1 MHIDHGVGR
10 YIGLVTLDV
19 GAANTEYLA
28 LKYAKEDKLYVP
40 VSSLH
45 LISRYTG
52 ASEESAPLHR
62 LGGEQWQ
69 KVKRKAAQKAH
80 DVAAELL
87 EIHARRAAKT
97 GFAYEEETNNYAV
110 FAETFPFEETPDQD
124 RAIEEVVADMR
135 SAQPMD
141 RVVCGDVGFGKTEV
155 AMRATFVAV
164 DGGKQ
169 VAILVPTTL
178 LAHQHHQNF
187 LDRFADWPIQ
197 IECLSR
203 FRTNKEQESVLAKL
217 KTGAVDIVI
226 GTHKLLQKSVGY
238 KNLGLVIID
247 EEHRFGVRHKEHM
260 KKLRAEVDI
269 LTLTAT
275 PIPRTLNMGL
285 SGLRDLS
292 IIASPP
298 PNRHPIKT
306 FVDEWSDTQIK
317 EAIQRE
323 LARGGQAYFLH
334 NEVSSIERIE
344 RQLTEIIPQA
354 SIRVAHG
361 QMGERQLEEVMFDFY
376 HQRFNV
382 LLCTTIVESGI
393 DVPTANTIIINR
405 ADKLGLAQLHQLRGR
420 VGRSHHRAY
429 AYLLAPPKK
438 SMTKDAEKRLT
449 AIESL
454 EELGVG
460 FTLATHDLEIRGA
473 GELLGDEQSGQIQEI
488 GFTLYTQLL
497 ERAVDALKA
506 GHIPDIEAPLAQS
519 TEVEL
524 GIPAILPGDYVADVH
539 TRLILYKRIASA
551 KDNEA
556 LDELKV
562 EFINRFGLLPEPAQS
577 LFRAT
582 EFKLQCQ
589 QLGVKKLEAGQSGG
603 RLVFDEKPKID
614 PMQLIQLIQQSPEE
628 YRFDG
633 QHTFKFNYELEEPA
647 QRIDY
652 IADLLAKFQIQ
663 L

>member
-1 MHIDHGVGR
+1 
-10 YIGLVTLDV
+10 
-19 GAANTEYLA
+19 
-28 LKYAKEDKLYVP
+28 
-40 VSSLH
+40 
-45 LISRYTG
+45 
-52 ASEESAPLHR
+52 
-62 LGGEQWQ
+62 
-69 KVKRKAAQKAH
+69 
-80 DVAAELL
+80 
-87 EIHARRAAKT
+87 
-97 GFAYEEETNNYAV
+97 
-110 FAETFPFEETPDQD
+110 
-124 RAIEEVVADMR
+124 
-135 SAQPMD
+135 
-141 RVVCGDVGFGKTEV
+141 
-155 AMRATFVAV
+155 
-164 DGGKQ
+164 
-169 VAILVPTTL
+169 
-178 LAHQHHQNF
+178 
-187 LDRFADWPIQ
+187 
-197 IECLSR
+197 
-203 FRTNKEQESVLAKL
+203 
-217 KTGAVDIVI
+217 
-226 GTHKLLQKSVGY
+226 
-238 KNLGLVIID
+238 
-247 EEHRFGVRHKEHM
+247 
-260 KKLRAEVDI
+260 
-269 LTLTAT
+269 
-275 PIPRTLNMGL
+275 
-285 SGLRDLS
+285 
-292 IIASPP
+292 
-298 PNRHPIKT
+298 
-306 FVDEWSDTQIK
+306 
-317 EAIQRE
+317 
-323 LARGGQAYFLH
+323 
-334 NEVSSIERIE
+334 
-344 RQLTEIIPQA
+344 
-354 SIRVAHG
+354 
-361 QMGERQLEEVMFDFY
+361 MGERQLEEVMFDFY

-506 GHIPDIEAPLAQS
+506 GRIPDIEAPLAQS

-589 QLGVKKLEAGQSGG
+589 HLGVKKLEAGQSGG

-614 PMQLIQLIQQSPEE
+614 PMQLIELIQQSPEE

-633 QHTFKFNYELEEPA
+633 QHTFKFYYELEDPA
-647 QRIDY
+647 KRIEY
-652 IADLLAKFQIQ
+652 IADLLARFTIQ